1 MEGGNVTGPVLI
13 LLGTLLVVFVAL
25 LVNKWKLTRPIGLV
39 YLVAYAGFVVY
50 NIVVEA
56 DKEELPVC

>member
-1 MEGGNVTGPVLI
+1 VLI